1 MSDECSVMS
10 ESTHYSLLI
19 TYKPEK
25 MIKNYLKTAFRN
37 LLRYKGF
44 AMINIASL
52 AIGMTGCFVIGLFVW
67 DEWQYDKNI
76 PGGENVYRIYDQRNN
91 NGNIT
96 FMAPTPPAFATFL
109 EQQYPEVDTT
119 LRILMAEDKFLME
132 AGDKKS
138 YQDKGWFVEASFFKI
153 FPLKLTRGDATKA
166 LAAPSTIVISEEIA
180 KKYFGNEDPIGKTVR
195 VDKID
200 YSVTAVLA
208 KLPQHFHLDFHYL
221 MSLSTLNMPKERMER
236 WTWNQFYTYI
246 KLKPGANINQLQNK
260 FQVHVKKEIYP
271 TLQQANTSFLPF
283 FQPLKNIHLRSSDL
297 IYDNAKRGNETYVK
311 ALTIIAIFVLVIACF
326 NFINLATA
334 RSLRRAKEI
343 GVRKVVGAERKQLIF
358 QFIGETVLLS
368 VFSMVV
374 AVIATLLIIPL
385 LNRFTDKSI
394 EFNLLTSPLLALI
407 ILISGIVIGIIAGIY
422 PALVLS
428 GFQPIKVLKSS
439 KFSASGA
446 RGGWIRQVLVVAQFS
461 LSVLLIISTTIVYRQ
476 TKYLNKKDLGFNREQ
491 VVYFQVR
498 DSLAS
503 NPKTLETF
511 KSELKG
517 SSSVV
522 AVTSGY
528 GLPGDAYAG
537 DGINIGAEQKEHP
550 ANVFIGDEDY
560 VKTLGLRIIAGRDF
574 SREMSTDVKD
584 AFIIN
589 ETAVKEF
596 GYGTPEKAIGQP
608 MSWNEWAPTDSLH
621 LVKRGKVIG
630 VVQDFHYKSLHEKVT
645 ASVIQIYP
653 RWTYTVAAKL
663 NTADIKSTIA
673 FINNEWNK
681 YVSSYPLD
689 YKFMD
694 ESYGVMY
701 NSEEKLSELLWIFT
715 IMAII
720 VGCMGL
726 FGLAAFSAE
735 QRTKEIGIRKVLGA
749 NVLDIVGLLSINF
762 VVLVIIASLI
772 AFPIAWWA
780 MNNWLKDFPYRIEI
794 GWWMFA
800 VAIAAALAIALLT
813 VSFQSIKAAIANP
826 VKSLRTE

>member
-1 MSDECSVMS
+1 
-10 ESTHYSLLI
+10 
-19 TYKPEK
+19 
-25 MIKNYLKTAFRN
+25 MIKNYFKTAFRN

-44 AMINIASL
+44 ALINITSL
-52 AIGMTGCFVIGLFVW
+52 TIGMIGCFVIGLFVW

-76 PGGENVYRIYDQRNN
+76 PGGSTIYRIYDQRND

-96 FMAPTPPAFATFL
+96 FMAPTPPAFASFL

-138 YQDKGWFVEASFFKI
+138 YEEKGWFVESSFFKI

-166 LAAPSTIVISEEIA
+166 LAAPSTVVISEEMA
-180 KKYFGNEDPIGKTVR
+180 KKYFGNGNPLGKTIK

-200 YSVTAVLA
+200 YNVTAVFA
-208 KLPQHFHLDFHYL
+208 KLPQHFHLNFHYL
-221 MSLSTLNMPKERMER
+221 MSLSTLGMPKERMER

-246 KLKPGANINQLQNK
+246 KLKPGADVNQLQSK
-260 FQVHVKKEIYP
+260 FQAHVKKEIYP
-271 TLQQANTSFLPF
+271 TLTQANTSFLPF
-283 FQPLKNIHLRSSDL
+283 FQPLKNIHLRSSDFV
-297 IYDNAKRGNETYVK
+297 YDNAKRGNETYVK

-343 GVRKVVGAERKQLIF
+343 GVRKVVGADRKQLIF
-358 QFIGETVLLS
+358 QFIGETILLS
-368 VFSMVV
+368 VFSMII
-374 AVIATLLIIPL
+374 AAIATSLIVPL
-385 LNRFTDKSI
+385 VNRFTDKSI
-394 EFNLLTSPLLALI
+394 EFNPLSNPLLAFI
-407 ILISGIVIGIIAGIY
+407 ILMSGIVVGIIAGIY

-428 GFQPIKVLKSS
+428 GFQPIKVLKST
-439 KFSASGA
+439 KAITGTGGA
-446 RGGWIRQVLVVAQFS
+446 WLRKALVVVQFS
-461 LSVLLIISTTIVYRQ
+461 LSVLLIVSTTIVYRQ
-476 TKYLNKKDLGFNREQ
+476 TKYLNDKDLGFNKEQ

-498 DSLAS
+498 DSLS
-503 NPKTLETF
+503 TNPGILETF
-511 KSELKG
+511 KSELKR
-517 SSSVV
+517 SANIVS
-522 AVTSGY
+522 VTSGY
-528 GLPGDAYAG
+528 GLPGDRFAG
-537 DGINIGAEQKEHP
+537 DGINVGSEQKEHP

-574 SREMSTDVKD
+574 SREMSTDVRE

-608 MSWNEWAPTDSLH
+608 LSWNEWAPIDSLH
-621 LVKRGKVIG
+621 PVKKGKVIG
-630 VVQDFHYKSLHEKVT
+630 VVEDFHYKSLHEKVT
-645 ASVIQIYP
+645 ASIIQLYP
-653 RWTYTVAAKL
+653 QVAYAVAAKL
-663 NTADIKSTIA
+663 KTADIKATIG
-673 FINNEWNK
+673 FINNVWNK
-681 YVSSYPLD
+681 YIPAYPLD

-694 ESYGVMY
+694 ESYGAMY

-715 IMAII
+715 VMAII

-749 NVLDIVGLLSINF
+749 NVFNIVGLLSRSF
-762 VVLVIIASLI
+762 LVLIVIASLI

-780 MNNWLKDFPYRIEI
+780 MNNWLKDFPYRIMI
-794 GWWMFA
+794 SWWMFA
-800 VAIAAALAIALLT
+800 AAIIAALAIALLT
-813 VSFQSIKAAIANP
+813 VSFQSIKAALANP